1 MKTSPL
7 SENQEINDLF
17 TLMQNIYASERI
29 VIRQQ
34 PDTPFEKS
42 YAYRYVK
49 SLNERIKMWEFNK
62 AQTEYFI
69 RFVIRYVKHKRIGI
83 KGFSVFHQ
91 KNLLE
96 SCMKQVLADLESFKR
111 FRANFSAMMKWVRD
125 QAKDGDLKTILLKR
139 TNGVSNLLLWY
150 KSSRITD
157 DMLAVSKELRESL
170 DGLPPV
176 ERQLLPNDVQL
187 YLLRGRLK
195 ELSNV

>member
-1 MKTSPL
+1 
-7 SENQEINDLF
+7 
-17 TLMQNIYASERI
+17 
-29 VIRQQ
+29 
-34 PDTPFEKS
+34 
-42 YAYRYVK
+42 
-49 SLNERIKMWEFNK
+49 
-62 AQTEYFI
+62 
-69 RFVIRYVKHKRIGI
+69 
-83 KGFSVFHQ
+83 
-91 KNLLE
+91 
-96 SCMKQVLADLESFKR
+96 MKQVLADLESFKR